1 MSTLKLSCSGHTRRE
16 KAGSL
21 EDGDAEENERRPGK
35 ETARSRADFV
45 KEAGGRST
53 GLRAGRGGCDPFT
66 GVGADASARNARSSE
81 SRPTFGRIRKT
92 GGCPALPDH
101 TRHEALGG
109 GRLMAERPKDSR
121 PTRSGRNAAGFDA
134 DGPTRQDGFTAA
146 KPRVSRALIKIET
159 LFC

>member
-1 MSTLKLSCSGHTRRE
+1 MSTVKLSCSGHTRRE

-21 EDGDAEENERRPGK
+21 EDGDAEENERQPGK
-35 ETARSRADFV
+35 ETARGRADFV

-92 GGCPALPDH
+92 GGCPALRDH

-109 GRLMAERPKDSR
+109 GRLPGRETEGLATHAERAERSWVR
-121 PTRSGRNAAGFDA
+121 CGWTYASGRLHGSK
-134 DGPTRQDGFTAA
+134 TACVTSA
-146 KPRVSRALIKIET
+146 N
-159 LFC
+159 

>member
-35 ETARSRADFV
+35 ETARGRADFV

-66 GVGADASARNARSSE
+66 GVELTHRPEMHARRNPDQHLEGYGRREGALLSGTTHDMRPSEEDA
-81 SRPTFGRIRKT
+81 
-92 GGCPALPDH
+92 C
-101 TRHEALGG
+101 
-109 GRLMAERPKDSR
+109 
-121 PTRSGRNAAGFDA
+121 
-134 DGPTRQDGFTAA
+134 
-146 KPRVSRALIKIET
+146 
-159 LFC
+159 